1 MTRTAAAAAVAEPE
15 LEALARPTDEV
26 EIGSRLTLQG
36 VGEPSINTAPRVF
49 AIDSRPLVRSGLAGL
64 ARRALS
70 CNAHGV
76 SDLEQAHAAVR
87 LVQSP
92 PRVLLLG
99 IREGDDPEALVAA
112 ARELGAPIV
121 CVLEGRD
128 PALARAAIGAR
139 ADGYLVLESV
149 TSETLR
155 SALDAVQRGERVVPE
170 SLRWL
175 AASDGGARPAV
186 TERCLEVLRSLA
198 DGLHDE
204 EIADRLEISTSSVRK
219 HIASAQERLGAR
231 TRTQVV
237 AIVAASG
244 LV

>member
-15 LEALARPTDEV
+15 LEALARPTDGL
-26 EIGSRLTLQG
+26 EIGSTLTLQG
-36 VGEPSINTAPRVF
+36 AGEAATNTAPRVF
-49 AIDSRPLVRSGLAGL
+49 AIDSRPLHRSGLAGL

-70 CNAHGV
+70 CHAHGV
-76 SDLEQAHAAVR
+76 SDLEQARAAVA
-87 LVQSP
+87 LVQCP
-92 PRVLLLG
+92 PRILLLG
-99 IREGDDPEALVAA
+99 LRPGDDAEALVASG
-112 ARELGAPIV
+112 RELGAPIV

-128 PALARAAIGAR
+128 PVLARAAIAAR
-139 ADGYLVLESV
+139 ADGYLPLHVAS
-149 TSETLR
+149 SE
-155 SALDAVQRGERVVPE
+155 ALALTVAAVEAGERVVPDE
-170 SLRWL
+170 LRQL
-175 AASDGGARPAV
+175 AASDGGTHRAV
-186 TERCLEVLRSLA
+186 TERCLEVLGSLA

-204 EIADRLEISTSSVRK
+204 EIAQRLDISTSSVRK

>member
-1 MTRTAAAAAVAEPE
+1 MIRTAAAVAVAEPE
-15 LEALARPTDEV
+15 LQALARPINGL
-26 EIGSRLTLQG
+26 EIGPSLTLQG
-36 VGEPSINTAPRVF
+36 GGEAGQSSVPRVF

-64 ARRALS
+64 ARRAMS
-70 CNAHGV
+70 CHAHGV
-76 SDLEQAHAAVR
+76 SDVEQAHAALR
-87 LVQSP
+87 LVKSA

-99 IREGDDPEALVAA
+99 VRPGDDPEALVAS
-112 ARELGAPIV
+112 AREVGAPVV
-121 CVLEGRD
+121 CILEGQD
-128 PALARAAIGAR
+128 PALARAALAAR
-139 ADGYLVLESV
+139 ADGYLALEDA
-149 TSETLR
+149 TSESLR
-155 SALDAVQRGERVVPE
+155 LTLDAVEAGDRVVPDE
-170 SLRWL
+170 LRQL
-175 AASDGGARPAV
+175 AASDAGAPRAV

-237 AIVAASG
+237 AIVAANG